1 MKHKTLKGSFYGY
14 FWNVITEQYAD
25 FEGRCGRE
33 DWWMFLVWS
42 WIVIIIASIVSFG
55 ILGMVAVVAFLIP
68 NLAIGVRRFHDL
80 NRPGWWMI
88 FFYILSMIPI
98 VNLSVFYLSKLAPLS

>member
-1 MKHKTLKGSFYGY
+1 
-14 FWNVITEQYAD
+14 
-25 FEGRCGRE
+25 
-33 DWWMFLVWS
+33 MFLVWS

-88 FFYILSMIPI
+88 VFYILSMIPI
-98 VNLSVFYLSKLAPLS
+98 VNLSVFYWIYLFCQKGDEGANDYGEPVS